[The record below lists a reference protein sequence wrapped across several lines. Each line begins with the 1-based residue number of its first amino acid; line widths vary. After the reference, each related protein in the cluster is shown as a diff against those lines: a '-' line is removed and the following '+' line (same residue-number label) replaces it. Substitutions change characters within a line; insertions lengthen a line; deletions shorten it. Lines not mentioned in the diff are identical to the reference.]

1 LFINFIPKLEIVR
14 GPVTLLK
21 SETQTLSISTAKYI
35 DFSLPK
41 PQAPT
46 VTANFM
52 RLVKSSLL
60 LILSI
65 SLKYHFYDKYNFL
78 SLSRKWTENRIEL
91 ALSRYL

>member
-1 LFINFIPKLEIVR
+1 M
-14 GPVTLLK
+14 
-21 SETQTLSISTAKYI
+21 STTKPI

-41 PQAPT
+41 PQAST

-52 RLVKSSLL
+52 RLVKPTLL

-65 SLKYHFYDKYNFL
+65 SIKYHSYDKYNFL

-91 ALSRYL
+91 VLSRYL